1 MGHSEIASRVEK
13 DSDAGL
19 APAEPSTSAL
29 SPLKIKIF
37 RNLWLANLVSNLG
50 TWMQDV
56 SAGWLMATLAPDP
69 FMVSLVQVSWVLPA
83 FLLTLPAGALA
94 DIVDRRT
101 YMLSAILWMTAM
113 AGILGGLTVSEQITP
128 WLLIAFTFGLGI
140 GMAMMWPAFSALVP
154 DLVPKRELVAAVT
167 ANSIAM
173 NLTRAVGPAIAGAI
187 IAASGPGPVFLLN
200 AISFVGIFVV
210 ILGYRSQQPRSTLPS
225 ERFVGALR
233 SGFGFARQSP
243 ALQTVMIR
251 GLAFFSAMSGMFA
264 FLPLIVREEVGAGPQ
279 TYGWLVTSMGA
290 GAVITGLLLA
300 RIRRRVSNDTV
311 LAAGTLV
318 AAAILFGLAN
328 IRTPVLLAGI
338 MFLTG
343 AAWISVVSTLQVS
356 AQLSL
361 PAWVRA
367 RGLAVYIATFMGSMA
382 IGSATWGRLAS
393 ATSTTTALTTASVFC
408 LLTGWI
414 ASRWRLADHT
424 GIDHSIAPVSE
435 PSLTL
440 DRAHDGPVMVNVE
453 YCIHPEDRPAFEAA
467 MRDVRRMRLRNGA
480 SAWGLYQDT
489 DDELRYVE
497 SFIDLTWLDHLRR
510 VERIT
515 VKDMEFKRVADAY
528 HRGDTPPKVSHYIA
542 RSAPKRRRYWLT
554 GKLLD

>member
-1 MGHSEIASRVEK
+1 MASVEK
-13 DSDAGL
+13 ESATGL
-19 APAEPSTSAL
+19 SPTGSSTSAL
-29 SPLKIKIF
+29 SPLRIKIF

-94 DIVDRRT
+94 DIVDRRA
-101 YMLSAILWMTAM
+101 YMLSAILWMTVM
-113 AGILGGLTVSEQITP
+113 AGILGVLTVTGQITP
-128 WLLIAFTFGLGI
+128 WLLIAFTFGLGV

-154 DLVPKRELVAAVT
+154 DLVPRSELVAAVT

-173 NLTRAVGPAIAGAI
+173 NLTRAVGPAIAGVL

-200 AISFVGIFVV
+200 ALSFVGIFIV
-210 ILGYRSQQPRSTLPS
+210 ILRYRSMQPRGTLPS

-233 SGFGFARQSP
+233 SGFSFARQSP

-251 GLAFFSAMSGMFA
+251 GLAFFTAMSGMFA

-290 GAVITGLLLA
+290 GAVVTGLLLA
-300 RIRRRVSNDTV
+300 RIRSRFSNDTV
-311 LAAGTLV
+311 LGAGTLI
-318 AAAILFGLAN
+318 AAATLFGLAN
-328 IRTPVLLAGI
+328 IRSPALLALI

-367 RGLAVYIATFMGSMA
+367 RGLAIYIATFMGSMA
-382 IGSATWGRLAS
+382 VGSATWGRLAS
-393 ATSTTTALTTASVFC
+393 ATSTTTALTVAAGFC
-408 LLTGWI
+408 LLAGLI
-414 ASRWRLADHT
+414 ASRWRLAAHT
-424 GIDHSIAPVSE
+424 DIDHSIAQPFTE
-435 PSLTL
+435 PSLTP
-440 DRAHDGPVMVNVE
+440 DRAHEGPVMVNIE
-453 YCIHPEDRPAFEAA
+453 YFIAPEDRSDFEAA
-467 MRDVRRMRLRNGA
+467 MRDVRRMRLKNGA
-480 SAWGLYQDT
+480 SAWGLYRDA

-510 VERIT
+510 AERIT
-515 VKDMEFKRVADAY
+515 VEDMEFKRVADAY
-528 HRGDTPPKVSHYIA
+528 HRGDDPPKVSHYIA
-542 RSAPKRRRYWLT
+542 RGAPKRRRYWLT
-554 GKLLD
+554 GKISE

>member
-1 MGHSEIASRVEK
+1 MASVEK
-13 DSDAGL
+13 ESSPGL
-19 APAEPSTSAL
+19 ASTEPSTSAL
-29 SPLKIKIF
+29 TPLRIKVF

-56 SAGWLMATLAPDP
+56 SAGWLMTTLAPDP

-94 DIVDRRT
+94 DIVDRRA
-101 YMLSAILWMTAM
+101 YMLAAILWMTAM
-113 AGILGGLTVSEQITP
+113 AGILGALTVTGQITP
-128 WLLIAFTFGLGI
+128 WLLIAFTFALGI
-140 GMAMMWPAFSALVP
+140 GMALMWPAFSALVP
-154 DLVPKRELVAAVT
+154 DLVPRHELVAAVT
-167 ANSIAM
+167 INSIAM
-173 NLTRAVGPAIAGAI
+173 NLTRAIGPAIAGVL
-187 IAASGPGPVFLLN
+187 IALSGPGPVFILN
-200 AISFVGIFVV
+200 AVSFAGIFIV
-210 ILGYRSQQPRSTLPS
+210 IFRYRSMQPRSTLPS

-243 ALQTVMIR
+243 ALQTVIVR
-251 GLAFFSAMSGMFA
+251 GLAFFTSMSGMFA

-290 GAVITGLLLA
+290 GAVLTGLLLA
-300 RIRRRVSNDTV
+300 RIRSRFTNDRV
-311 LAAGTLV
+311 LGAGTLV
-318 AAAILFGLAN
+318 AAAMLFGLAN
-328 IRTPVLLAGI
+328 IRTPMLLAGV

-382 IGSATWGRLAS
+382 IGSATWGWLAS
-393 ATSTTTALTTASVFC
+393 ATSTTTALTAAAVFC
-408 LLTGWI
+408 LLAGWI

-424 GIDHSIAPVSE
+424 DIDRSLAQPLSE
-435 PSLTL
+435 PSLTS
-440 DRAHDGPVMVNVE
+440 DRAHDGPVMVNIE
-453 YCIHPEDRPAFEAA
+453 YCIEPADRTAFEAA

-480 SAWGLYQDT
+480 SAWGLYRDT

-510 VERIT
+510 AERIT
-515 VKDMEFKRVADAY
+515 VEDLEFKRVADAY
-528 HRGDTPPKVSHYIA
+528 HRPSTPPKVHHYIA
-542 RSAPKRRRYWLT
+542 RGAPKRRRYWLT
-554 GKLLD
+554 GKLSD